1 MAEVKQIL
9 QSNYSSIQINIKK
22 NIWGV
27 GNGPEEHGGCWEL
40 DHRDCSSHGSGI
52 PPAFRGK
59 GIWRALTGPVK
70 DREAWH
76 AAVHRVAESDTTER
90 PNNKQGRGRI
100 RAGSGESSPARV
112 LGKVAKGVDR
122 SLEATLVR

>member
-1 MAEVKQIL
+1 MA
-9 QSNYSSIQINIKK
+9 
-22 NIWGV
+22 G

-70 DREAWH
+70 DREAWR
-76 AAVHRVAESDTTER
+76 AAVHGVAKSRTLLRD
-90 PNNKQGRGRI
+90 RI
-100 RAGSGESSPARV
+100 TNRAGVGSE
-112 LGKVAKGVDR
+112 LGPEKVPLPGCWGR
-122 SLEATLVR
+122 